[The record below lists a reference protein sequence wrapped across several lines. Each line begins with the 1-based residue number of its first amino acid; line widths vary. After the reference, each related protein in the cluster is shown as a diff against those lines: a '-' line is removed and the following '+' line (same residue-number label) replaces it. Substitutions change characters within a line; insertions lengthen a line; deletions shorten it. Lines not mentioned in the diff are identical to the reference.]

1 MRVTC
6 AASLSLSLVLP
17 HTQSLSFSHTLWLA
31 ASLHLPLPPS
41 ELLYLLL
48 SLAHTEIAQRFASV
62 FNCCQWVNKW
72 PGTLYK
78 RGQLNRGVVQG
89 VCKGGRGV
97 LATLQAFRVQ
107 NQRILLQLPKL
118 CSCCLFPATDGAI
131 SMCGE
136 FPQLC
141 VEFRARE
148 RERQRAGKRVR
159 EH

>member
-6 AASLSLSLVLP
+6 AASLSLSRTP
-17 HTQSLSFSHTLWLA
+17 THTVSLFLSHSLACCFS
-31 ASLHLPLPPS
+31 SLTSLPS

>member
-1 MRVTC
+1 MLP
-6 AASLSLSLVLP
+6 LSLSLVLP
-17 HTQSLSFSHTLWLA
+17 HIQSPSLSHSLACCFSPLA
-31 ASLHLPLPPS
+31 SPPS

-89 VCKGGRGV
+89 VCRGV
-97 LATLQAFRVQ
+97 LATLEAFGVQ

-131 SMCGE
+131 SKCGE
-136 FPQLC
+136 FPQRC

-159 EH
+159 ER